1 MLTKVEARDRL
12 GALLAFQLDDVS
24 NGFVVKEIEGLDPVK
39 ATITSSSFALLDGA
53 QFQSAKRE
61 PRNIKI
67 TLGLEPNYTF
77 DTVRD
82 LRNRIYGFFMP
93 KVEVNLRFYDS
104 DDLVV
109 DIWGR
114 VETCDSPLFVKEP
127 EIVISIMCFS
137 PDFIDQESVEISDD
151 TTDDENEFL
160 ISYQG
165 TVETGIIF
173 TLHVDRTIG
182 DFTIY
187 HRPPDGTIRSFQFSE
202 LLFDTDVVRIS
213 TIQGDKSATLTR
225 SGVDSSILRAVPP
238 QSSWIQLM
246 PGPNYIRVYVEG
258 ASIPFELAYTPRY
271 GGL

>member
-12 GALLAFQLDDVS
+12 GALLAFQLDDPS
-24 NGFVVKEIEGLDPVK
+24 NGFVVKEILGLDPVK
-39 ATITSSSFALLDGA
+39 ATLTSSSFAALDGA
-53 QFQSAKRE
+53 EYQAGKRE
-61 PRNIKI
+61 PRNVII
-67 TLGLEPNYTF
+67 RLGLEPNYTF

-82 LRNRIYGFFMP
+82 LRNRIYRFFMP

-104 DDLVV
+104 DGLVV

-114 VETCDSPLFVKEP
+114 VETCESPLFVKEP
-127 EIVISIMCFS
+127 SVDISIMCFK
-137 PDFIDQESVEISDD
+137 PDFIDQENVELSDS
-151 TTDDENEFL
+151 TTDDQTEFL
-160 ISYQG
+160 IQYEG

-187 HRPPDGTIRSFQFSE
+187 HRPPDGTIRTFQFSE
-202 LLFDTDVVRIS
+202 LLFDTDTVRIS
-213 TIQGDKSATLTR
+213 TVQGDKSAILTR
-225 SGVDSSILRAVPP
+225 SGVDSYILRAVSP

-246 PGPNYIRVYVEG
+246 PGPNYLRVYVEG
-258 ASIPFELAYTPRY
+258 TAIPFDLEFTPRY